1 MFNRGLEAI
10 WLIKHSDYTN
20 HNTFHITKKKAF
32 LINHFR
38 DVSNTIQF
46 ILRKKT

>member
-32 LINHFR
+32 FNKPFPRRIKYHPIY
-38 DVSNTIQF
+38 T
-46 ILRKKT
+46 